1 MSTLAPPLDAA
12 QNELPSGAPP
22 MTLGDI
28 TRASWSLSLGS
39 ALEYYDFALY
49 SLASALVF
57 GPLFFPS
64 STPTM
69 AIIKSFG
76 TYFLG
81 FAVRPIGGIFF
92 GTLGDRIGRKKVLLI
107 TVTMMGIAST
117 LIGVLPTYNSI
128 GIWAPALLVF
138 LRLVQGFG
146 AGAEQAGASVM
157 MTEIAPKGKRGIC
170 AALPYMGIQLGT
182 VLAAIVYFLVID
194 GGQITH
200 SSFLW
205 RIPFLS
211 SVIIVGV
218 ALLMRLRLKESP
230 AFEAIKKHPREQ
242 IFIPALVKRSWR
254 TILIAIGLRYSDNG
268 GSSIYQ
274 VLALSFMVNTIGMSQ
289 KFAPFALMIAA
300 FVGAI
305 VVPIAG
311 MMSDKFGRVFTYRF
325 FSLVLFFSAIPVWY
339 CFTIG
344 DPIISIIAL
353 STGLGVGAW
362 GCFGSQGAMM
372 AEMFGSGHRYL
383 GVSFAR
389 ELSAVV
395 AGGITPLVGSLIIKW
410 TIDHSALHTVT
421 AGTGAWFYL
430 AAYVML
436 MGLISFV
443 STLFLPEFAN
453 RDLLDPKDVV

>member
-1 MSTLAPPLDAA
+1 MIKQT
-12 QNELPSGAPP
+12 EP
-22 MTLGDI
+22 MPTENGNDTPHL
-28 TRASWSLSLGS
+28 TMQEVSRASWSLSLGS

-64 STPTM
+64 SSPAM

-81 FAVRPIGGIFF
+81 FAVRPIGGIIF
-92 GTLGDRIGRKKVLLI
+92 GALGDHIGRKKVLLI

-117 LIGVLPTYNSI
+117 LIGAIPTYQTI
-128 GIWAPALLVF
+128 GLWAPALLIF

-157 MTEIAPKGKRGIC
+157 MTEIAPIGRRGLS
-170 AALPYMGIQLGT
+170 ASLPYMGIQLGT
-182 VLAAIVYFLVID
+182 VLAAIVYFLVIYNGD
-194 GGQITH
+194 ITQN
-200 SSFLW
+200 SFLW

-211 SVIIVGV
+211 SIFVVGV
-218 ALLMRLRLKESP
+218 ALLMRIKLKESP
-230 AFEAIKKHPREQ
+230 AFEAIKAKGKTER
-242 IFIPALVKRSWR
+242 IFVPELVRRSWKP
-254 TILIAIGLRYSDNG
+254 ILVAIGLRYGDNG

-274 VLALSFMVNTIGMSQ
+274 VLALSFMINTVGMGTY
-289 KFAPFALMIAA
+289 FGPLALMIAA

-305 VVPIAG
+305 IVPIAG
-311 MMSDKFGRVFTYRF
+311 LMSDKWGRVFTYRF

-339 CFTIG
+339 SFTLG
-344 DPIISIIAL
+344 NPILSVIAL
-353 STGLGVGAW
+353 SVGLGCGAW
-362 GCFGSQGAMM
+362 GCFGAQGAMM

-410 TIDHSALHTVT
+410 TIDHSVSHTMS
-421 AGTGAWFYL
+421 AGTGAWL
-430 AAYVML
+430 WLGCYVMV
-436 MGLISFV
+436 MGAISYIA
-443 STLFLPEFAN
+443 TLFLPEFAN
-453 RDLLDPKDVV
+453 RDLLDPKDVI